1 MRISLYNVVLSETDQ
16 FRDGRWAILGTKP
29 YSLLPETA
37 NYWRIIRQQLF
48 DCQRLYLTPWPT
60 GLSLSSTVPAKRG
73 RVGSGDAF

>member
-37 NYWRIIRQQLF
+37 NYWRIIRQ
-48 DCQRLYLTPWPT
+48 
-60 GLSLSSTVPAKRG
+60 
-73 RVGSGDAF
+73 

>member
-1 MRISLYNVVLSETDQ
+1 VRISLYNVVLSETDQ

-37 NYWRIIRQQLF
+37 SSCLIVRE
-48 DCQRLYLTPWPT
+48 PWPT

-73 RVGSGDAF
+73 RVGSGDAL